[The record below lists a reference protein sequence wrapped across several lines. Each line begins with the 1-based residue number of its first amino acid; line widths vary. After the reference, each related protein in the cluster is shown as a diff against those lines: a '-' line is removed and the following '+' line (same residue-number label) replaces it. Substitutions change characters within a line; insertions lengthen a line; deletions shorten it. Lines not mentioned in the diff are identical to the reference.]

1 VNIARIRAAA
11 DDRCC
16 SKVQG
21 VTEAGHAVADVR
33 GPLPYLWWLVRRQKL
48 RIAAGAVLGSLW
60 MVGLTLPPY
69 LLSQAIDRGL
79 QRRDLPALAG
89 WVAVLFVVG
98 AVNAVLAILRHRTM
112 TKIRLDGGFRTVRA
126 VIAHATRLGAALP
139 RRIGAGEIVTIGI
152 ADVWVLAQ
160 ALTVTGPGLGAVV
173 AYVVVAVLLLKISPL
188 LAVVVLAGVPVLAT
202 VVGPMLSRLQRAGAR
217 YRDHQGALAD
227 RLVDI
232 MAGLRI
238 LNGLG
243 GKEAYARRY
252 RRDSQR
258 VAEEGY
264 LVGAVTSWIQ
274 ALGVGLPALFLAV
287 VIWLAARMAAQG
299 QITVGELVAVW
310 GYAAVLV
317 VPVAFFIEGG
327 FDVSRALVAGGR
339 VVGFLRLPVD
349 PAPTRPGPDGP
360 AVLRDPESGVVVVP
374 GRLTVLASARPADAA
389 AVVDRLGRY
398 GPTRATWGG
407 VRMDGLAV
415 RDRILMADNEAYL
428 FTGTL
433 GEIVAGRSPVDDA
446 AVTRALTA
454 AVAGD
459 IVDGL
464 GEGTAST
471 VDTQGRNLS
480 GGQRQRIRLARAL
493 YADPEI
499 LLAVEP
505 TSAVDA
511 HTEAAIAQR
520 LPIARAGRTT
530 LVATTS
536 PALLDRADIVHYLV
550 DGRLA
555 ATGTHRALLDTE
567 PGYRALVTRVAGE
580 AAMPEVVR

>member
-1 VNIARIRAAA
+1 
-11 DDRCC
+11 
-16 SKVQG
+16 
-21 VTEAGHAVADVR
+21 
-33 GPLPYLWWLVRRQKL
+33 
-48 RIAAGAVLGSLW
+48 

-69 LLSQAIDRGL
+69 LLSQAIDQGLRG
-79 QRRDLPALAG
+79 RDRSALAG
-89 WVAVLFVVG
+89 WVAALFVVG
-98 AVNAVLAILRHRTM
+98 AVNALLAILRHRTM

-126 VIAHATRLGAALP
+126 VIAHATRLGAGLP

-173 AYVVVAVLLLKISPL
+173 AYVVVAMLLLEISPL
-188 LAVVVLAGVPVLAT
+188 LAVVVLAGVPVLAL

-232 MAGLRI
+232 VGGLRI

-243 GKEAYARRY
+243 GKDAYARRY
-252 RRDSQR
+252 RRDSRR

-264 LVGAVTSWIQ
+264 RVGAVTSWIQ
-274 ALGVGLPALFLAV
+274 ALGGGLPGLFLAV
-287 VIWLAARMAAQG
+287 VIWLAARMAARG
-299 QITVGELVAVW
+299 EITVGELVAVW

-327 FDVSRALVAGGR
+327 FDLSRALVAGRR
-339 VVGFLRLPVD
+339 VVDFLRLPVE
-349 PAPTRPGPDGP
+349 PTPGGRGPDGP
-360 AVLRDPESGVVVVP
+360 AALRDPESGVVVVP
-374 GRLTVLASARPADAA
+374 GRFTVLASARPSDAA

-398 GPTRATWGG
+398 GPTAATWGG
-407 VRMDGLAV
+407 RRVEALAV
-415 RDRILMADNEAYL
+415 RDRILVADNEAYL
-428 FTGTL
+428 FTGAL
-433 GEIVAGRSPVDDA
+433 ADVVAGRTALDDA

-464 GEGTAST
+464 SDGTASV

-493 YADPEI
+493 YADPEV

-520 LPIARAGRTT
+520 LPAARAGRTT

-555 ATGTHRALLDTE
+555 ATGTHHALLETE
-567 PGYRALVTRVAGE
+567 PGYRALVTRAAGE
-580 AAMPEVVR
+580 AATPEAVR

>member
-1 VNIARIRAAA
+1 M
-11 DDRCC
+11 
-16 SKVQG
+16 
-21 VTEAGHAVADVR
+21 T
-33 GPLPYLWWLVRRQKL
+33 
-48 RIAAGAVLGSLW
+48 AGALLGSLW

-79 QRRDLPALAG
+79 QRRDMPALAG
-89 WVAVLFVVG
+89 WVAALFVVG

-160 ALTVTGPGLGAVV
+160 ALTVTGPGFGAVV
-173 AYVVVAVLLLKISPL
+173 AYVVVAALLLEISPL
-188 LAVVVLAGVPVLAT
+188 LAVVVLAGVPVLAI
-202 VVGPMLSRLQRAGAR
+202 VVGPMLGRLQRAGAR

-232 MAGLRI
+232 MSGLRI

-264 LVGAVTSWIQ
+264 RVGAVTSWIQ

-287 VIWLAARMAAQG
+287 VIWLAARMAAAG

-339 VVGFLRLPVD
+339 VVAFLRLPVD
-349 PAPTRPGPDGP
+349 PLPRGTGPDGP

-374 GRLTVLASARPADAA
+374 GRLTVLASARPADSA

-398 GPTRATWGG
+398 GPTGATWGG
-407 VRMDGLAV
+407 LRLEALAV
-415 RDRILMADNEAYL
+415 RDRIMVADNEAYL

-433 GEIVAGRSPVDDA
+433 GEVVAGRLPVDGP

-464 GEGTAST
+464 SDGTAS
-471 VDTQGRNLS
+471 VVETQGRNLS

-499 LLAVEP
+499 LLAVDP

-511 HTEAAIAQR
+511 HTEAAIARR
-520 LPIARAGRTT
+520 LPLARAGRTT

-550 DGRLA
+550 DGCLA

-567 PGYRALVTRVAGE
+567 PGYRALVTRAAGE
-580 AAMPEVVR
+580 AATAEAVR

>member
-1 VNIARIRAAA
+1 M
-11 DDRCC
+11 
-16 SKVQG
+16 
-21 VTEAGHAVADVR
+21 ADVR

-48 RIAAGAVLGSLW
+48 RITAGAVLGSLW

-69 LLSQAIDRGL
+69 LLSQAVDRGL
-79 QRRDLPALAG
+79 RRHDLTALAG

-98 AVNAVLAILRHRTM
+98 ALNAVLAILRHRTM

-152 ADVWVLAQ
+152 NDVWVLAQ

-173 AYVVVAVLLLKISPL
+173 AYVVVAVLLLEISPL
-188 LAVVVLAGVPVLAT
+188 LAVVVLAGVPVLAV
-202 VVGPMLSRLQRAGAR
+202 VVGPMLSRLQRAGTR

-227 RLVDI
+227 RLLDI
-232 MAGLRI
+232 VGGLRI

-243 GKEAYARRY
+243 GKEVHARRY
-252 RRDSQR
+252 RRDSRR

-264 LVGAVTSWIQ
+264 RVGAVTSWIQ

-287 VIWLAARMAAQG
+287 VIWLAARMAALG

-327 FDVSRALVAGGR
+327 FDISRALVAGAR
-339 VVGFLRLPVD
+339 VVDFLRLPVEAV
-349 PAPTRPGPDGP
+349 PAGQGPAGG

-374 GRLTVLASARPADAA
+374 GRLTVLAGARPADAA
-389 AVVDRLGRY
+389 AVLDRLGRY
-398 GPTRATWGG
+398 GPTTATWGG
-407 VRMDGLAV
+407 LRLESLAV
-415 RDRILMADNEAYL
+415 RDRILVADTEAYL

-433 GEIVAGRSPVDDA
+433 GEVVAGGLPVDES
-446 AVTRALTA
+446 AVVRALTA
-454 AVAGD
+454 AGAGDVVAG
-459 IVDGL
+459 L
-464 GEGTAST
+464 GGGTAST
-471 VDTQGRNLS
+471 VDTQGCNFS
-480 GGQRQRIRLARAL
+480 GGQRQLIRLARAL
-493 YADPEI
+493 YADPEV

-511 HTEAAIAQR
+511 NTEATIARR
-520 LPIARAGRTT
+520 LPRARAGRTT
-530 LVATTS
+530 VVATTS
-536 PALLDRADIVHYLV
+536 PALLDRADVVHYLV
-550 DGRLA
+550 GGRLA
-555 ATGTHRALLDTE
+555 ATGRHRALLDSE
-567 PGYRALVTRVAGE
+567 PGYRALVTRAVGE
-580 AAMPEVVR
+580 AAVPEAVR

>member
-1 VNIARIRAAA
+1 M
-11 DDRCC
+11 
-16 SKVQG
+16 
-21 VTEAGHAVADVR
+21 TEAGHAVADVR

-48 RIAAGAVLGSLW
+48 RVAAGAVLGSLW

-69 LLSQAIDRGL
+69 LLSQAIDQGLRG
-79 QRRDLPALAG
+79 RDRSALAG
-89 WVAVLFVVG
+89 WVAALFVVG
-98 AVNAVLAILRHRTM
+98 AVNALLAILRHRTM

-126 VIAHATRLGAALP
+126 VIAHATRLGAGLP

-173 AYVVVAVLLLKISPL
+173 AYVVVAMLLLEISPL
-188 LAVVVLAGVPVLAT
+188 LAVVVLAGVPVLAL

-232 MAGLRI
+232 VGGLRI

-243 GKEAYARRY
+243 GKDAYARRY
-252 RRDSQR
+252 RRDSRR

-264 LVGAVTSWIQ
+264 RVGAVTSWIQ
-274 ALGVGLPALFLAV
+274 ALGGGLPGLFLAV
-287 VIWLAARMAAQG
+287 VIWLAARMAARG
-299 QITVGELVAVW
+299 EITVGELVAVW

-327 FDVSRALVAGGR
+327 FDLSRALVAGRR
-339 VVGFLRLPVD
+339 VVDFLRLPVE
-349 PAPTRPGPDGP
+349 PTPGGRGPDGP
-360 AVLRDPESGVVVVP
+360 AALRDPESGVVVVP
-374 GRLTVLASARPADAA
+374 GRFTVLASARPSDAA

-398 GPTRATWGG
+398 GPTAATWGG
-407 VRMDGLAV
+407 RRVEALAV
-415 RDRILMADNEAYL
+415 RDRILVADNEAYL
-428 FTGTL
+428 FTGAL
-433 GEIVAGRSPVDDA
+433 ADVVAGRTALDDA

-464 GEGTAST
+464 SDGTASV

-493 YADPEI
+493 YADPEV

-520 LPIARAGRTT
+520 LPAARAGRTT

-555 ATGTHRALLDTE
+555 ATGTHHALLETE
-567 PGYRALVTRVAGE
+567 PGYRALVTRAAGE
-580 AAMPEVVR
+580 AATPEAVR

>member
-1 VNIARIRAAA
+1 
-11 DDRCC
+11 
-16 SKVQG
+16 VQG

-33 GPLPYLWWLVRRQKL
+33 GPLPYLWWLVRRQKV
-48 RIAAGAVLGSLW
+48 RIATGALLGSLW
-60 MVGLTLPPY
+60 MVGLTFPPY

-79 QRRDLPALAG
+79 QRRDLAALGA
-89 WVAVLFVVG
+89 WIALLFAVGV
-98 AVNAVLAILRHRTM
+98 VNALLAILRHRTM

-160 ALTVTGPGLGAVV
+160 ALTVTGPGFGAAV
-173 AYVVVAVLLLKISPL
+173 AYVVVAVLLLEISPL
-188 LAVVVLAGVPVLAT
+188 LAVVVLAGVPVLA
-202 VVGPMLSRLQRAGAR
+202 VAVGPMLGRLQRAGTR
-217 YRDHQGALAD
+217 YRERQGALAD

-232 MAGLRI
+232 VGGLRV

-243 GKEAYARRY
+243 GKEAYAHRY
-252 RRDSQR
+252 RRESHR
-258 VAEEGY
+258 VVEEGY
-264 LVGAVTSWIQ
+264 HVGAVTSWIQ

-287 VIWLAARMAAQG
+287 VIWLAARMAALG

-327 FDVSRALVAGGR
+327 FDVSRALVAGRR
-339 VVGFLRLPVD
+339 VVDFLRLPVD
-349 PAPTRPGPDGP
+349 PPPRGHGP
-360 AVLRDPESGVVVVP
+360 AGPAPLCDPDSGVVVAP
-374 GRLTVLASARPADAA
+374 GRFTALATARPADAA

-398 GPTRATWGG
+398 GPTAATWGG
-407 VRMDGLAV
+407 MRVDALAV
-415 RDRILMADNEAYL
+415 RDRILVADNEAYL

-433 GEIVAGRSPVDDA
+433 GDVVAGRSAADDA
-446 AVTRALTA
+446 AVARALA
-454 AVAGD
+454 AAAASD
-459 IVDGL
+459 IIDGL
-464 GEGTAST
+464 PDGTAST
-471 VDTQGRNLS
+471 IDTQGRNLS
-480 GGQRQRIRLARAL
+480 GGQRQRVRLARAL

-511 HTEAAIAQR
+511 HTEAAIAEH
-520 LPIARAGRTT
+520 LPAARAGRAT

-536 PALLDRADIVHYLV
+536 PALLDRADVVHYLV
-550 DGRLA
+550 DGRVA
-555 ATGTHRALLDTE
+555 ASGTHRELLDTE
-567 PGYRALVTRVAGE
+567 AGYRALVTRAAGE
-580 AAMPEVVR
+580 TATPEAVR

>member
-1 VNIARIRAAA
+1 M
-11 DDRCC
+11 
-16 SKVQG
+16 
-21 VTEAGHAVADVR
+21 R

-48 RIAAGAVLGSLW
+48 RIATGALLGSLW

-79 QRRDLPALAG
+79 QRRDPVALTA
-89 WVAVLFVVG
+89 WVAVLFAVG
-98 AVNAVLAILRHRTM
+98 AINAVLAILRHRTM

-160 ALTVTGPGLGAVV
+160 ALTVTGPGFGAAV
-173 AYVVVAVLLLKISPL
+173 AYVVVAVLLLEISPL
-188 LAVVVLAGVPVLAT
+188 LAVVVLAGVPVLAI
-202 VVGPMLSRLQRAGAR
+202 VVGPMLGRLQRAGAR
-217 YRDHQGALAD
+217 YRERQGALAD

-232 MAGLRI
+232 IGGLRI

-243 GKEAYARRY
+243 GKDAYAHRY

-264 LVGAVTSWIQ
+264 RVGAVTSWIQ

-299 QITVGELVAVW
+299 DITVGELVAVW

-327 FDVSRALVAGGR
+327 FDVSRALIAGRR
-339 VVGFLRLPVD
+339 VVDFLRLPVD
-349 PAPTRPGPDGP
+349 PRPSGQGPDAP
-360 AVLRDPESGVVVVP
+360 AVLRDPESGVVVIP
-374 GRLTVLASARPADAA
+374 GRLTALATARPADAV

-398 GPTRATWGG
+398 GPTAAVWGG
-407 VRMDGLAV
+407 ARLEGLAV
-415 RDRILMADNEAYL
+415 RDRILVADNEAYL
-428 FTGTL
+428 FTGAL
-433 GEIVAGRSPVDDA
+433 GEVVAGRSEPDDE
-446 AVTRALTA
+446 AVARALTA
-454 AVAGD
+454 ASADD

-464 GEGTAST
+464 PDGTASL
-471 VDTQGRNLS
+471 VDTHGRNLS

-511 HTEAAIAQR
+511 HTEAAIAER
-520 LPIARAGRTT
+520 LPAARAGRAT

-536 PALLDRADIVHYLV
+536 PALLDRADVVHYLV
-550 DGRLA
+550 GGRLA

-567 PGYRALVTRVAGE
+567 PGYRALVTRAAGE
-580 AAMPEVVR
+580 PATTESVG

>member
-1 VNIARIRAAA
+1 M
-11 DDRCC
+11 
-16 SKVQG
+16 
-21 VTEAGHAVADVR
+21 T
-33 GPLPYLWWLVRRQKL
+33 
-48 RIAAGAVLGSLW
+48 AGAVLGSLW

-98 AVNAVLAILRHRTM
+98 AVNALLAILRHRTM

-188 LAVVVLAGVPVLAT
+188 LAVVVLAGVPVLAI

-232 MAGLRI
+232 MSGLRI

-287 VIWLAARMAAQG
+287 VIWLAARMAALG

-327 FDVSRALVAGGR
+327 FDISRALVAGGR
-339 VVGFLRLPVD
+339 VVGFLRLPAD
-349 PAPTRPGPDGP
+349 PEPARPGPDGP
-360 AVLRDPESGVVVVP
+360 AVLRDPESGVVLVP
-374 GRLTVLASARPADAA
+374 GRFTVLASARPADAA

-398 GPTRATWGG
+398 GPTRATWDAMR
-407 VRMDGLAV
+407 VDGIAV
-415 RDRILMADNEAYL
+415 RDRILVADNEAYL

-446 AVTRALTA
+446 AVIRALTA
-454 AVAGD
+454 AVASD

-464 GEGTAST
+464 GEGTASI

-520 LPIARAGRTT
+520 LTFARAGRTT

-580 AAMPEVVR
+580 AATPEVVR

>member
-1 VNIARIRAAA
+1 M
-11 DDRCC
+11 
-16 SKVQG
+16 
-21 VTEAGHAVADVR
+21 ADVR

-48 RIAAGAVLGSLW
+48 RIFYGAVLGSLW

-69 LLSQAIDRGL
+69 LLSQAIDDGL
-79 QRRDLPALAG
+79 QRRDLPALTG
-89 WVAVLFVVG
+89 WVALLFLVG
-98 AVNAVLAILRHRTM
+98 AVNALLAILRHRTM

-139 RRIGAGEIVTIGI
+139 RRIGAGEIVTIGL

-173 AYVVVAVLLLKISPL
+173 AYVVVAVLLLEISPL
-188 LAVVVLAGVPVLAT
+188 LAFVVLAGVPVLAV
-202 VVGPMLSRLQRAGAR
+202 VVGPMLGRLQRAGAR

-232 MAGLRI
+232 VGGLRI

-243 GKEAYARRY
+243 GKEGYAHRY

-264 LVGAVTSWIQ
+264 RVGAVTSWIQ

-299 QITVGELVAVW
+299 QISVGELVAVW

-327 FDVSRALVAGGR
+327 FDISRALVAGGR
-339 VVGFLRLPVD
+339 VVAFLRLPVD
-349 PAPTRPGPDGP
+349 PAPCGPGPAGP
-360 AVLRDPESGVVVVP
+360 AVLRDPVSGVVVVP

-389 AVVDRLGRY
+389 AVVERLGRY

-407 VRMDGLAV
+407 LRLETLAV
-415 RDRILMADNEAYL
+415 RDRILVADNEAYL

-433 GEIVAGRSPVDDA
+433 GDVVAGRFPVDDA
-446 AVTRALTA
+446 AVTRALSA
-454 AVAGD
+454 AVAAD
-459 IVDGL
+459 IVEGL
-464 GEGTAST
+464 SDGTASP

-493 YADPEI
+493 YADPEV

-511 HTEAAIAQR
+511 HTEAAVAQR
-520 LPIARAGRTT
+520 LPVARAGRTT

-536 PALLDRADIVHYLV
+536 PALLDRADVVHYLV
-550 DGRLA
+550 DGYLA

-567 PGYRALVTRVAGE
+567 PGYRALVTRAAGE
-580 AAMPEVVR
+580 AATPEVVR

>member
-1 VNIARIRAAA
+1 
-11 DDRCC
+11 
-16 SKVQG
+16 VQG

-48 RIAAGAVLGSLW
+48 RIAAGALLGSLW

-79 QRRDLPALAG
+79 QRRDLRALAA
-89 WVAVLFVVG
+89 WVAALFVVG

-188 LAVVVLAGVPVLAT
+188 LAVVVLAGVPVLAV
-202 VVGPMLSRLQRAGAR
+202 VVGPMLSRLQRAGTR

-232 MAGLRI
+232 VGGLRI

-243 GKEAYARRY
+243 GKDAYARRY
-252 RRDSQR
+252 RRDSR
-258 VAEEGY
+258 RIAEEGY
-264 LVGAVTSWIQ
+264 RVGAVTSWIQ

-287 VIWLAARMAAQG
+287 VIWLAARMAAAG

-327 FDVSRALVAGGR
+327 FDVSHALVAGRR

-349 PAPTRPGPDGP
+349 PAPGGHGPEGP

-374 GRLTVLASARPADAA
+374 GRLTVLAGARPADAA
-389 AVVDRLGRY
+389 AVVERLGRY
-398 GPTRATWGG
+398 GPTGATWGG
-407 VRMDGLAV
+407 RRLEALAV
-415 RDRILMADNEAYL
+415 RDRILVADHESYL

-433 GEIVAGRSPVDDA
+433 ADVVAGRAPVDDA

-454 AVAGD
+454 AAAGD

-464 GEGTAST
+464 GNGTASL

-493 YADPEI
+493 HADPEV

-520 LPIARAGRTT
+520 LPAARAGRTT

-536 PALLDRADIVHYLV
+536 PALLDRADVVHYLV

-567 PGYRALVTRVAGE
+567 PGYRALVTRAAGE
-580 AAMPEVVR
+580 AVTPEAVR

>member
-1 VNIARIRAAA
+1 
-11 DDRCC
+11 
-16 SKVQG
+16 VQG

-33 GPLPYLWWLVRRQKL
+33 GPLPFLWWLVRRQKP
-48 RIAAGAVLGSLW
+48 RIAAGALLGSLW

-79 QRRDLPALAG
+79 QRRDLPALG
-89 WVAVLFVVG
+89 YWVALLFLVG
-98 AVNAVLAILRHRTM
+98 AVNALLAILRHRTM

-173 AYVVVAVLLLKISPL
+173 AYVVVAALLLKISPL
-188 LAVVVLAGVPVLAT
+188 LAVVVLAGVPVLAV

-232 MAGLRI
+232 VGGLRI

-243 GKEAYARRY
+243 GKEAFARRY

-264 LVGAVTSWIQ
+264 RVGAVTSWIE

-327 FDVSRALVAGGR
+327 FDISRALVAGHR
-339 VVGFLRLPVD
+339 VVGFLRLPV
-349 PAPTRPGPDGP
+349 APPPTGPPPGGP

-374 GRLTVLASARPADAA
+374 GRLTVLASARPGDAA
-389 AVVDRLGRY
+389 AVVERLGRY
-398 GPTRATWGG
+398 GHTPATWGG
-407 VRMDGLAV
+407 LRMESMAV
-415 RDRILMADNEAYL
+415 RDRILVADNEAYL

-433 GEIVAGRSPVDDA
+433 GDVVAGRSPVDDA

-454 AVAGD
+454 AVATD

-464 GEGTAST
+464 GDGTASV

-493 YADPEI
+493 HADPEV

-530 LVATTS
+530 LLASTS
-536 PALLDRADIVHYLV
+536 PALLDRADVVHYLV

-567 PGYRALVTRVAGE
+567 PGYRALVTRAVGE
-580 AAMPEVVR
+580 AMTPEAVR